1 MLKLIW
7 VIKHSR
13 VVTHMSIERKN
24 ISLHGDVLEGV
35 KKVQKQRNF
44 PSLSY
49 TGRVLIRERL
59 TAIGILKS
67 EEEHND

>member
-1 MLKLIW
+1 
-7 VIKHSR
+7 
-13 VVTHMSIERKN
+13 MSIERKN

-59 TAIGILKS
+59 KAIGILKS
-67 EEEHND
+67 EEEHSD